1 MEELKRTQY
10 RIFNIDCAACA
21 AKLENG
27 LRKVDGIDDAGF
39 DFASQILGVS
49 ASPNVKII
57 EEVRKIE
64 PGATVASKNNDD
76 CDEVPALTE
85 GKKPWEKPLFALALV
100 LFIWQLIYETYAV
113 QMPWPGLSI
122 VIVIIAYLSAGWN
135 VLSNA
140 VSTILRKDF
149 FDENVL
155 MIIATA
161 GALAIGAYTEAIGV
175 MIFFKISEFLQN
187 RTVDRSRKSI
197 RALLSVRPESAT
209 VRTAS
214 GYQTVKPQRVEP
226 GQEILVKPGEK
237 VPLDGIVLTGDSQI
251 DTSVL
256 TGESMPVAVTPG
268 ERVMAGQINLSRTL
282 SVRVTKRFQE
292 SSISK
297 VMSLVEDAVGR
308 KAKTEK
314 FISKFARYYT
324 PAVVAAA
331 AVIAF
336 IPPLVIKDAT
346 FDIWIYR
353 ALVLLVISCPC
364 ALVVSIPL
372 GYFGGI
378 GRASRAGILIK
389 GSNFIDVL
397 ASVDTV
403 VFDKTGTL
411 TKGEFKVQKIV
422 PSNGFTE
429 SQLLAYAAIAEEQ
442 SNHPI
447 ASAVRDAYK
456 ATGHCIEPTQIVE
469 HMDLPGR
476 GVRTRHGTD
485 TIMVG
490 SDSFLHQESIVH
502 PLCEFEGTV
511 ANVVVNGSYAGYLL
525 IGDTI
530 RDDAARVVASL
541 RKNGITRIVML
552 TGDHAAAADVVARA
566 VGIQEVYADLLPEDK
581 VRHIE
586 KMMAENTGSGKLAF
600 FGDGINDAPAIARA
614 DVGIAMG
621 ALGSDA
627 AIGTSDVVLMDDKLE
642 KFVRLLDIARHTRA
656 VVWQNIAL
664 AFVIKG
670 IFISFG
676 AFGLATMWEAVF
688 ADMGTAL
695 LAVLNSTRSYTLS
708 KKKTV

>member
-1 MEELKRTQY
+1 MEDLKRTQY
-10 RIFNIDCAACA
+10 RIFNIDCATCA
-21 AKLENG
+21 AKIENG

-39 DFASQILGVS
+39 DFASQILSVS
-49 ASPNVKII
+49 ASSNVKII

-64 PGATVASKNNDD
+64 PGAIIAPKKNDD
-76 CDEVPALTE
+76 NDEAPVLIDR
-85 GKKPWEKPLFALALV
+85 KKRWEKPLFALALV
-100 LFIWQLIYETYAV
+100 LFIWQLIYETYTI
-113 QMPWPGLSI
+113 QMPLPGLSI

-140 VSTILRKDF
+140 VSTIRRKDF

-161 GALAIGAYTEAIGV
+161 GALIIGAYTEAIGV

-197 RALLSVRPESAT
+197 RALLSVRPEFAT

-256 TGESMPVAVTPG
+256 TGESMPVTVTPG

-336 IPPLVIKDAT
+336 IPPLVLKDAT
-346 FDIWIYR
+346 FDIWTYR

-397 ASVDTV
+397 ASVNTV

-411 TKGEFKVQKIV
+411 TKGEFK
-422 PSNGFTE
+422 STE
-429 SQLLAYAAIAEEQ
+429 
-442 SNHPI
+442 N
-447 ASAVRDAYK
+447 R
-456 ATGHCIEPTQIVE
+456 
-469 HMDLPGR
+469 
-476 GVRTRHGTD
+476 
-485 TIMVG
+485 
-490 SDSFLHQESIVH
+490 
-502 PLCEFEGTV
+502 
-511 ANVVVNGSYAGYLL
+511 
-525 IGDTI
+525 
-530 RDDAARVVASL
+530 SL
-541 RKNGITRIVML
+541 
-552 TGDHAAAADVVARA
+552 
-566 VGIQEVYADLLPEDK
+566 
-581 VRHIE
+581 
-586 KMMAENTGSGKLAF
+586 
-600 FGDGINDAPAIARA
+600 
-614 DVGIAMG
+614 
-621 ALGSDA
+621 
-627 AIGTSDVVLMDDKLE
+627 
-642 KFVRLLDIARHTRA
+642 
-656 VVWQNIAL
+656 
-664 AFVIKG
+664 
-670 IFISFG
+670 
-676 AFGLATMWEAVF
+676 
-688 ADMGTAL
+688 
-695 LAVLNSTRSYTLS
+695 
-708 KKKTV
+708 

>member
-27 LRKVDGIDDAGF
+27 LRKVDSIDDAGF

-502 PLCEFEGTV
+502 PLCKFEGTV

-656 VVWQNIAL
+656 IVWQNIAL